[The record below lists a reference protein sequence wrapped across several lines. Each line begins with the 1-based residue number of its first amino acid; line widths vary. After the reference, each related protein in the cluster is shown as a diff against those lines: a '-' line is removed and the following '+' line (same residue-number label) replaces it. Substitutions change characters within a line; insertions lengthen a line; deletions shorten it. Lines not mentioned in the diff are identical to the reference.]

1 MGGMSLAERPEH
13 GSNEPTAPTWTF
25 GDRLAKARRLAGLTQ
40 AELALRLGVS
50 RKTLV
55 AWEHDA
61 TEPQK
66 PLKVTATVAELAGVP
81 QTWLIEGDAKNRC
94 FLPVQGAAEPR
105 LFDPDTLLGWADRA
119 VLTVVGSDLAT

>member
-1 MGGMSLAERPEH
+1 MGGMSLAETPEPVAA
-13 GSNEPTAPTWTF
+13 EPTAPAWTF

-66 PLKVTATVAELAGVP
+66 PLTVTATVAELAGVP
-81 QTWLIEGDAKNRC
+81 QTWLLEGDLRSRC
-94 FLPVQGAAEPR
+94 FLSIVGAAEPR
-105 LFDPDTLLGWADRA
+105 LFDPDTGLGWADRA
-119 VLTVVGSDLAT
+119 ALTAV